1 MSWPDSSDASPV
13 GSGNAVPAGSGA
25 GADVKATYGRV
36 AIVQS
41 NYIPWKGYFDLI
53 ASVDRFVL
61 FDSAKFSWGAWRNRN
76 QIKTPQGLQWLT
88 VPVRHRGADQA
99 IRETEIAK
107 PGWATKHWKTL
118 VQNYRRAPHFD
129 RYHDR
134 FAEVYDRVAVERQ
147 LSRVNFILLEAVLDL
162 LDIGTPLTWSE
173 EEELP
178 ADATGR
184 VVRLCQLQDAV
195 EYVSGPT
202 ARDYLDEV
210 QLKRANIKLSYADYE
225 GYPEYPQLYGPF
237 EHAVTILDLLFNV
250 GPEARRYMK
259 GRV

>member
-1 MSWPDSSDASPV
+1 MSSPDSSPPDEF
-13 GSGNAVPAGSGA
+13 A
-25 GADVKATYGRV
+25 GAPAPEVKPTYGRV

-53 ASVDRFVL
+53 AHVDRFVL
-61 FDSAKFSWGAWRNRN
+61 FDSAKFSWGQWRNRN

-88 VPVRHRGADQA
+88 VPIRHRGAEQR
-99 IRETEIAK
+99 IEETEIAK
-107 PGWATKHWKTL
+107 PKWAEKHWKTI

-134 FAEVYDRVAVERQ
+134 FAELYEQVAQERQ
-147 LSRVNFILLEAVLDL
+147 LSQVNYILLRAVMEMLE
-162 LDIGTPLTWSE
+162 IHTPLTFSE

-178 ADATGR
+178 ENATAR
-184 VVRLCQLQDAV
+184 VVRLCQRENAV

-202 ARDYLDEV
+202 ARNYLDEV
-210 QLKRANIKLSYADYE
+210 QLKRANIKLTYADYD

-250 GPEARRYMK
+250 GPDARRYMK
-259 GRV
+259 DRV